1 MANEKTMNI
10 YQKMVEARKRV
21 PAIVKQKHSD
31 GVKYKFAKIDA
42 IYELLTPALN
52 DLGIAFEI
60 IEERTQ
66 RKDEL
71 GNPQYWYSYTQDTR
85 NGPRTVYVYEADL
98 VVLWVNADDPA
109 DTIAATL
116 HALGTNDGGPDK
128 AKGSAWTYCLK
139 YYLFEKLGI
148 DQGEDDPDNTD
159 RTAGM
164 EPPRAPKPERSDGLS
179 DAQIKRL
186 FALAK
191 AAGVENIEERVKAK
205 NNVASLKQITREKY
219 DQICAGLEAQAKAKQ
234 EEENNAQ

>member
-1 MANEKTMNI
+1 MESTKGMNI
-10 YQKMVEARKRV
+10 YAKMVEARKAV

-52 DLGIAFEI
+52 TLGISFEI
-60 IEERTQ
+60 ISETTA
-66 RKDEL
+66 RKDAL
-71 GNPQYWYSYTQDTR
+71 GNPEFWYSYTQDTR

-98 VVLWVNADDPA
+98 QVLWVNAEDPA
-109 DTIAATL
+109 DSIGAKL

-164 EPPRAPKPERSDGLS
+164 EPPIAPKAERPEGIS

-191 AAGVENIEERVKAK
+191 AAGIDNIEDRVKAK
-205 NNVASLKQITREKY
+205 NNIASLKQLTREKY
-219 DQICAGLEAQAKAKQ
+219 DQICAGLEAQKNNK
-234 EEENNAQ
+234 EEEGNAQ